1 MTVPKTKNLFY
12 NYTHIVQKINKTPMK
27 KVTNNNSTFVKIMA
41 GILAGLMVAGVF
53 TTVVIMLV
61 Q

>member
-1 MTVPKTKNLFY
+1 MR
-12 NYTHIVQKINKTPMK
+12 
-27 KVTNNNSTFVKIMA
+27 KVTNNNSAFVKIMA
-41 GILAGLMVAGVF
+41 GILAGLMIVGVF